1 MLKGQYFCC
10 FIVLFYAILYIVYH
24 YIRTKYAKV
33 VIVLKIVVLDS
44 YALNPGDLSWDW
56 LISLGRC
63 EIYDRTPADKID
75 ERCAGADI
83 ILTNKTPLTRETLEK
98 LHNLKYIALL
108 STGYNIV
115 DCECAK
121 KLGVPVSNIPAYSTN
136 AVAQLTFSLILEITN
151 AVGIHSESVK
161 NGEWSACPDFCYWKT
176 PLTEL
181 CGKTIGIV
189 GFGQIGQAVADIAE
203 AFKMNIIAVS
213 GHETDQ
219 SHRKNFRWVDMETL
233 AKTSDII
240 SFHCP
245 LTEKTTG
252 LVNEDFLAK
261 CKDGAIIINTSR
273 GPVVD
278 DKALADA
285 LNSGKIR
292 GAGLDVLTV
301 EPPKAENPLINAKN
315 CFITPHIAWAG
326 FETRERL
333 MNILRENVLAYLD
346 GKPQNVVNK

>member
-1 MLKGQYFCC
+1 M
-10 FIVLFYAILYIVYH
+10 I
-24 YIRTKYAKV
+24 T
-33 VIVLKIVVLDS
+33 LKIVILDAF
-44 YALNPGDLSWDW
+44 ALNPGDLSWDW
-56 LISLGRC
+56 LENLGEC
-63 EIYDRTPADKID
+63 DIYDRTPADKIL
-75 ERCAGADI
+75 ERCKGADI
-83 ILTNKTPLTRETLEK
+83 VITNKTPITKETLSQ
-98 LHNLKYIALL
+98 LSNLKYIALE
-108 STGYNIV
+108 STGYNVV
-115 DCECAK
+115 DCEYAK
-121 KLGVPVSNIPAYSTN
+121 SMGVPVSNIPSYSTN

-151 AVGIHSESVK
+151 AVGIHSESVR
-161 NGEWSACPDFCYWKT
+161 NGDWSNCPDFCYWKT

-181 CGKTIGIV
+181 CGKTLGIV

-203 AFKMNIIAVS
+203 AFKMNIVAVS
-213 GHETDQ
+213 GHETNQ
-219 SHRKNFRWVDMETL
+219 SHRKNFKWVDMDTL

-252 LVNEDFLAK
+252 LVNEEFISK

-278 DKALADA
+278 DQALAVA
-285 LNSGKIR
+285 LNSGKLR

-301 EPPKAENPLINAKN
+301 EPPKADNPLLSAKN

-333 MNILRENVLAYLD
+333 MSILEENVKAYLN
-346 GKPQNVVNK
+346 GNPQNVVNK

>member
-1 MLKGQYFCC
+1 M
-10 FIVLFYAILYIVYH
+10 I
-24 YIRTKYAKV
+24 T
-33 VIVLKIVVLDS
+33 LKIVILDAF
-44 YALNPGDLSWDW
+44 ALNPSDLSWDW
-56 LISLGRC
+56 LKKLGEC
-63 EIYDRTPADKID
+63 DIYDRTPADKIL
-75 ERCAGADI
+75 ERCIGADI
-83 ILTNKTPLTRETLEK
+83 VITNKTPLTKETLSQ
-98 LHNLKYIALL
+98 LSNLKYIALE
-108 STGYNIV
+108 STGYNVV
-115 DCECAK
+115 DCEYAK
-121 KLGVPVSNIPAYSTN
+121 EMGVPVSNIPAYSTN

-151 AVGIHSESVK
+151 AVGIHSESVR
-161 NGEWSACPDFCYWKT
+161 NGDWANCPDFCYWKT

-181 CGKTIGIV
+181 CGKTLGIV

-203 AFKMNIIAVS
+203 AFKMNIVAVS

-219 SHRKNFRWVDMETL
+219 SHRKNFSWVDMDTL
-233 AKTSDII
+233 AKLSDII

-252 LVNEDFLAK
+252 LVNEEFISK

-278 DKALADA
+278 DQALANA
-285 LNSGKIR
+285 LNCGKLR

-301 EPPKAENPLINAKN
+301 EPPKADNPLLSAKN

-333 MNILRENVLAYLD
+333 MNILEENVKAYLN
-346 GKPQNVVNK
+346 GNPQNVVNK

>member
-1 MLKGQYFCC
+1 M
-10 FIVLFYAILYIVYH
+10 
-24 YIRTKYAKV
+24 R
-33 VIVLKIVVLDS
+33 VISLKIVVLDS

-56 LISLGRC
+56 LTALGEC
-63 EIYDRTPADKID
+63 EIYDRTPAEKIF
-75 ERCAGADI
+75 ERCDGADI
-83 ILTNKTPLTRETLEK
+83 ILTNKTPLNRDMLKK

-115 DCECAK
+115 DCEYAK
-121 KLGVPVSNIPAYSTN
+121 KLGIPVSNIPAYSTN

-151 AVGIHSESVK
+151 RVGLHSQSVK
-161 NGEWSACPDFCYWKT
+161 DGEWSACPDFCYWKT

-181 CGKTIGIV
+181 CGKTLGIV

-203 AFKMNIIAVS
+203 AFKMNVIAVS

-219 SHRKNFRWVDMETL
+219 SNRKNFRWVDTDTL
-233 AKTSDII
+233 ISTSDII
-240 SFHCP
+240 SLHCP

-252 LVNEDFLAK
+252 LVNEEFLNK

-278 DKALADA
+278 DKALANA
-285 LNSGKIR
+285 LNSGKIS
-292 GAGLDVLTV
+292 GAGLDVLTA
-301 EPPKAENPLINAKN
+301 EPPSAENPLLNAKN
-315 CFITPHIAWAG
+315 CFITPHIAWAA

-333 MNILRENVLAYLD
+333 MNILHENVLAYLN
-346 GKPQNVVNK
+346 GTPQNVVNK

>member
-1 MLKGQYFCC
+1 MQ
-10 FIVLFYAILYIVYH
+10 
-24 YIRTKYAKV
+24 
-33 VIVLKIVVLDS
+33 VIVVKIVILDS

-56 LISLGRC
+56 LTDLGEC
-63 EIYDRTPADKID
+63 EIYDRTPAEKIF
-75 ERCAGADI
+75 ERCDGADI
-83 ILTNKTPLTRETLEK
+83 ILTNKTPLNRKMLQK
-98 LHNLKYIALL
+98 LYNLKYIALL

-121 KLGVPVSNIPAYSTN
+121 ESGIPVSNIPAYSTN

-151 AVGIHSESVK
+151 AVGLHSQSVK
-161 NGEWSACPDFCYWKT
+161 SGEWSACPDFCYWKT
-176 PLTEL
+176 PLAEL

-203 AFKMNIIAVS
+203 AFKMNVIAVS

-219 SHRKNFRWVDMETL
+219 SHRKHFRWVDTDTL
-233 AKTSDII
+233 IRTSDII
-240 SFHCP
+240 SLHCP

-252 LVNEDFLAK
+252 LVNEEFLNK

-278 DKALADA
+278 DKALANA
-285 LNSGKIR
+285 LNSGKLS
-292 GAGLDVLTV
+292 GAGLDVLTA
-301 EPPKAENPLINAKN
+301 EPPSAKNPLLTAKN
-315 CFITPHIAWAG
+315 CFITPHIAWAA

-333 MNILRENVLAYLD
+333 MNILRENVLAYLN
-346 GKPQNVVNK
+346 GTPQNVVNK

>member
-1 MLKGQYFCC
+1 MSYESYIKGCDF
-10 FIVLFYAILYIVYH
+10 
-24 YIRTKYAKV
+24 
-33 VIVLKIVVLDS
+33 LKIVVLDS
-44 YALNPGDLSWDW
+44 YALNPGDLSWEW
-56 LISLGRC
+56 LEKLGDC
-63 EIYDRTPADKID
+63 HIYHRTPSEKIL
-75 ERCAGADI
+75 ERCKNAEI
-83 ILTNKTPLTRETLEK
+83 ILTNKTPLTKETLSQLK
-98 LHNLKYIALL
+98 SLKYIALL

-115 DCECAK
+115 DWEFAREI
-121 KLGVPVSNIPAYSTN
+121 GVPVSNIPAYSTN

-151 AVGIHSESVK
+151 AVGLHSESVK
-161 NGEWSACPDFCYWKT
+161 NGEWTNCPDFCYWKT

-181 CGKTIGIV
+181 CGKTLGIV

-203 AFKMNIIAVS
+203 AFKMNVIAVS

-219 SHRKNFRWVDMETL
+219 SHRKSFRWVDMDTL

-252 LVNEDFLAK
+252 LVNKDFLSK
-261 CKDGAIIINTSR
+261 CKNDAIIINTSR
-273 GPVVD
+273 GPVVN
-278 DKALADA
+278 DKDLAEA
-285 LNSGKIR
+285 LNSGKLR

-301 EPPKAENPLINAKN
+301 EPPKASNPLLTAKN

-333 MNILRENVLAYLD
+333 MTILQENVTAYLN
-346 GKPQNVVNK
+346 GNPQNVVNK

>member
-1 MLKGQYFCC
+1 MKF
-10 FIVLFYAILYIVYH
+10 
-24 YIRTKYAKV
+24 
-33 VIVLKIVVLDS
+33 VVLDS
-44 YALNPGDLSWDW
+44 FALNPGDLSWDW
-56 LISLGRC
+56 LKLLGEC
-63 EIYDRTPADKID
+63 EIYDRTPKDKIL
-75 ERCAGADI
+75 ERCMGADV
-83 ILTNKTPLTRETLEK
+83 ILTNKTPLTRETLSK
-98 LHNLKYIALL
+98 LDTLKYIALL
-108 STGYNIV
+108 STGYNVV

-121 KLGVPVSNIPAYSTN
+121 EMGVPVSNIPAYSTG

-151 AVGIHSESVK
+151 AVGIHSESVR
-161 NGEWSACPDFCYWKT
+161 NGEWANCPDFCYWKT

-181 CGKTIGIV
+181 CGKTLGIV

-203 AFKMNIIAVS
+203 AFKMKVIAVS

-219 SHRKNFRWVDMETL
+219 SHRKNFSWTDMDTL
-233 AKTSDII
+233 AKSSDII

-252 LVNEDFLAK
+252 LVNEEFIAK

-285 LNSGKIR
+285 LNRGKLR
-292 GAGLDVLTV
+292 AAGLDVLTV
-301 EPPKAENPLINAKN
+301 EPPEKDNPLLSAKN

-333 MNILRENVLAYLD
+333 MNILEENVKAYLN
-346 GKPQNVVNK
+346 GNPQNVVNK

>member
-1 MLKGQYFCC
+1 M
-10 FIVLFYAILYIVYH
+10 II
-24 YIRTKYAKV
+24 
-33 VIVLKIVVLDS
+33 LKIVVLDS

-56 LISLGRC
+56 LMNLGEC
-63 EIYDRTPADKID
+63 EIHHRTPQDKIL
-75 ERCAGADI
+75 ERCKGAEI
-83 ILTNKTPLTRETLEK
+83 ILTNKTPLTAETLSK
-98 LHNLKYIALL
+98 LPDLKYIALL

-115 DCECAK
+115 DCDYAK
-121 KLGVPVSNIPAYSTN
+121 IHGIPVSNIPAYSTN

-151 AVGIHSESVK
+151 AVGLHSESVK
-161 NGEWSACPDFCYWKT
+161 NGDWSACPDFCYWKT

-181 CGKTIGIV
+181 CGKTLGIV

-219 SHRKNFRWVDMETL
+219 SHRKNFKWVDIETL
-233 AKTSDII
+233 ASTSDII

-245 LTEKTTG
+245 LTPKTAG
-252 LVNEDFLAK
+252 LVNKDFIDK

-273 GPVVD
+273 GPVVN
-278 DKALADA
+278 DKDLADA
-285 LNSGKIR
+285 LNCGKLR

-301 EPPKAENPLINAKN
+301 EPPKADNPLFSAEN

-333 MNILRENVLAYLD
+333 MNILQENVTAYLN
-346 GKPQNVVNK
+346 GNPQNVVNK

>member
-1 MLKGQYFCC
+1 MITLKF
-10 FIVLFYAILYIVYH
+10 
-24 YIRTKYAKV
+24 
-33 VIVLKIVVLDS
+33 VVLDS
-44 YALNPGDLSWDW
+44 YALNPGDLSWEW
-56 LISLGRC
+56 LENLGEC
-63 EIYDRTPADKID
+63 EIYDRTPADKIL
-75 ERCAGADI
+75 ERCMGADVVI
-83 ILTNKTPLTRETLEK
+83 TNKTPITKDTLSK
-98 LHNLKYIALL
+98 LSNLKYIALE
-108 STGYNIV
+108 STGYNVV
-115 DCECAK
+115 DCEYAK
-121 KLGVPVSNIPAYSTN
+121 EMGVPVSNIPAYSTN

-151 AVGIHSESVK
+151 AVGIHSESVR
-161 NGEWSACPDFCYWKT
+161 NGDWANCPDFCYWKT

-181 CGKTIGIV
+181 CGKTLGIV

-203 AFKMNIIAVS
+203 AFKMNIVAVS

-219 SHRKNFRWVDMETL
+219 SHRKNFSWVDMDTL
-233 AKTSDII
+233 AKLSDII

-252 LVNEDFLAK
+252 LVNEEFISK

-278 DKALADA
+278 DQALANA
-285 LNSGKIR
+285 LNCGKLR

-301 EPPKAENPLINAKN
+301 EPPKADNPLLSAKN

-333 MNILRENVLAYLD
+333 MNILEENVKAHLN
-346 GKPQNVVNK
+346 GNPQNVVNK

>member
-1 MLKGQYFCC
+1 MF
-10 FIVLFYAILYIVYH
+10 
-24 YIRTKYAKV
+24 
-33 VIVLKIVVLDS
+33 LKIVVLDS

-56 LISLGRC
+56 LMNLGEC
-63 EIYDRTPADKID
+63 EIHHRTPQEKIL
-75 ERCAGADI
+75 ERCKGADI
-83 ILTNKTPLTRETLEK
+83 ILTNKTPLTAETLSK
-98 LHNLKYIALL
+98 LPDLKYIALL

-115 DCECAK
+115 DCDYAK
-121 KLGVPVSNIPAYSTN
+121 ARGIPVSNIPAYSTN

-151 AVGIHSESVK
+151 AVGLHSESVK
-161 NGEWSACPDFCYWKT
+161 NGDWSRCPDFCYWKT

-181 CGKTIGIV
+181 CGKTLGIV

-219 SHRKNFRWVDMETL
+219 SHRKNFKWVDMETL

-252 LVNEDFLAK
+252 LVNKDFIKK

-273 GPVVD
+273 GPVVN
-278 DKALADA
+278 DKDLADA
-285 LNSGKIR
+285 LNSGKLK

-301 EPPKAENPLINAKN
+301 EPPKADNPLLSAKN

-333 MNILRENVLAYLD
+333 MNILQENVKSYLN
-346 GKPQNVVNK
+346 GNPQNIVNL

>member
-1 MLKGQYFCC
+1 MPKYD
-10 FIVLFYAILYIVYH
+10 ILYIVY
-24 YIRTKYAKV
+24 YFFIWKYAKV
-33 VIVLKIVVLDS
+33 VIILKIVVLDS

-56 LISLGRC
+56 LKNLGEC
-63 EIYDRTPADKID
+63 EIHHRTPADKIL
-75 ERCAGADI
+75 ERCEGADI
-83 ILTNKTPLTRETLEK
+83 ILTNKTPLTKETLKK
-98 LHNLKYIALL
+98 LDNLKYIALL

-115 DCECAK
+115 DWEYAK
-121 KLGVPVSNIPAYSTN
+121 EKGVPVSNIPAYSTN

-151 AVGIHSESVK
+151 AVGLHSESVK
-161 NGEWSACPDFCYWKT
+161 NGDWTACPDFCYWKT

-181 CGKTIGIV
+181 CGKTLGIV
-189 GFGQIGQAVADIAE
+189 GFGQIGQAVADIAD
-203 AFKMNIIAVS
+203 AFKMNIVAVS

-219 SHRKNFRWVDMETL
+219 SHRKNFKWVDMDTL

-245 LTEKTTG
+245 LTKKTAG
-252 LVNEDFLAK
+252 LVNEEFIKK

-285 LNSGKIR
+285 LNSGKLR

-301 EPPKAENPLINAKN
+301 EPPKADNPLLTAKN

-333 MNILRENVLAYLD
+333 MNILEENVKAYLN
-346 GKPQNVVNK
+346 GNPQNVVNK

>member
-1 MLKGQYFCC
+1 MITLKF
-10 FIVLFYAILYIVYH
+10 
-24 YIRTKYAKV
+24 
-33 VIVLKIVVLDS
+33 VVLDS
-44 YALNPGDLSWDW
+44 YALNPGDLSWEW
-56 LISLGRC
+56 LENLGEC
-63 EIYDRTPADKID
+63 EIYDRTPADKIL
-75 ERCAGADI
+75 ERCMGADVVI
-83 ILTNKTPLTRETLEK
+83 TNKTPITKDTLSK
-98 LHNLKYIALL
+98 LSNLKYIALE
-108 STGYNIV
+108 STGYNVV
-115 DCECAK
+115 DYEYAK
-121 KLGVPVSNIPAYSTN
+121 EMGVPVSNIPAYSTN

-151 AVGIHSESVK
+151 AVGIHSESVR
-161 NGEWSACPDFCYWKT
+161 NGDWANCPDFCYWKT

-181 CGKTIGIV
+181 CGKTLGIV

-203 AFKMNIIAVS
+203 AFKMNIVAVS

-219 SHRKNFRWVDMETL
+219 SHRKNFSWVDMDTL
-233 AKTSDII
+233 AKKSDII

-252 LVNEDFLAK
+252 LVNEEFISK

-278 DKALADA
+278 DQALANA
-285 LNSGKIR
+285 LNCGKLR

-301 EPPKAENPLINAKN
+301 EPPKADNPLLSAKN

-333 MNILRENVLAYLD
+333 MNILEENVKAYLN
-346 GKPQNVVNK
+346 GNPQNVVNKY

>member
-1 MLKGQYFCC
+1 M
-10 FIVLFYAILYIVYH
+10 
-24 YIRTKYAKV
+24 
-33 VIVLKIVVLDS
+33 KITVLDS
-44 YALNPGDLSWDW
+44 HALNPGDLSWDW
-56 LISLGRC
+56 LKKLGECRIYPRTPKDKILERC
-63 EIYDRTPADKID
+63 E
-75 ERCAGADI
+75 GADI

-98 LHNLKYIALL
+98 LSNLKYIALL

-121 KLGVPVSNIPAYSTN
+121 ELDIPVSNIPSYSTN

-151 AVGIHSESVK
+151 AVGIHSESVR
-161 NGEWSACPDFCYWKT
+161 NGEWSNCRDFCYWKT

-181 CGKTIGIV
+181 CGKTLGIV
-189 GFGQIGQAVADIAE
+189 GFGQIGQAVCDIAE
-203 AFKMNIIAVS
+203 AFKMNVVAVS

-219 SHRKNFRWVDMETL
+219 SRRKSFSWVDMDTL

-240 SFHCP
+240 TFHCP
-245 LTEKTTG
+245 LTEKTEG
-252 LVNEDFLAK
+252 LVNADFLSK

-273 GPVVD
+273 GPVVN
-278 DKALADA
+278 DKDLADA
-285 LNSGKIR
+285 LNLGKLK

-301 EPPKAENPLINAKN
+301 EPPQKDNPLLTAKN

-333 MNILRENVLAYLD
+333 MNILQENVNAYLS

>member
-1 MLKGQYFCC
+1 M
-10 FIVLFYAILYIVYH
+10 I
-24 YIRTKYAKV
+24 T
-33 VIVLKIVVLDS
+33 LKIVVLDS
-44 YALNPGDLSWDW
+44 FALNPGDLSWSW
-56 LISLGRC
+56 LEALGEC
-63 EIYDRTPADKID
+63 EIHHRTPKDKIL
-75 ERCAGADI
+75 ERCTGADI
-83 ILTNKTPLTRETLEK
+83 ILTNKTPLTKETLSK
-98 LHNLKYIALL
+98 LSNLKYIALL
-108 STGYNIV
+108 STGYNVV
-115 DCECAK
+115 DCEYAK
-121 KLGVPVSNIPAYSTN
+121 EIGVPVSNIPAYSTN

-151 AVGIHSESVK
+151 AVGIHSESVR
-161 NGEWSACPDFCYWKT
+161 NGDWSSCPDFCYWKT

-181 CGKTIGIV
+181 CDKTLGIV

-203 AFKMNIIAVS
+203 AFKMNIVAVS

-219 SHRKNFRWVDMETL
+219 SHRKNFSWVDIDTL
-233 AKTSDII
+233 ARRSDII

-252 LVNEDFLAK
+252 LVNEEFISK

-285 LNSGKIR
+285 LNSEKIR

-301 EPPKAENPLINAKN
+301 EPPKADNPLLSAKN

-333 MNILRENVLAYLD
+333 MNILEENVKAYLN
-346 GKPQNVVNK
+346 GNPQNVVNK

>member
-1 MLKGQYFCC
+1 MITLKF
-10 FIVLFYAILYIVYH
+10 
-24 YIRTKYAKV
+24 
-33 VIVLKIVVLDS
+33 VVLDS
-44 YALNPGDLSWDW
+44 YALNPGDLSWEW
-56 LISLGRC
+56 LENLGEC
-63 EIYDRTPADKID
+63 EIYDRTPADKIL
-75 ERCAGADI
+75 ERCMGADI
-83 ILTNKTPLTRETLEK
+83 VITNKTPITKDTLSK
-98 LHNLKYIALL
+98 LSNLKYIALE
-108 STGYNIV
+108 STGYNVV
-115 DCECAK
+115 DCEYAK
-121 KLGVPVSNIPAYSTN
+121 EMGVPVSNIPSYSTN

-151 AVGIHSESVK
+151 AVGIHSESVR
-161 NGEWSACPDFCYWKT
+161 NGDWANCPDFCYWKT
-176 PLTEL
+176 PLAEL
-181 CGKTIGIV
+181 CGKTLGIV

-203 AFKMNIIAVS
+203 AFKMNIVAVS

-219 SHRKNFRWVDMETL
+219 SHRKNFSWVDMDTL

-252 LVNEDFLAK
+252 LVNEEFISK

-278 DKALADA
+278 DQALADA
-285 LNSGKIR
+285 LNNGKLR

-301 EPPKAENPLINAKN
+301 EPPKAGSPLLSAKN

-333 MNILRENVLAYLD
+333 MNILEENVKAYLNSN
-346 GKPQNVVNK
+346 PQNVVNK